1 MLPKFNISEDWNTQD
16 VTIYFEDKVSNSLH
30 EYVCDTLSKVVSEL
44 PADNRT
50 VYHLEDVIK
59 SIFSTV
65 AVNKQLRKTNG
76 YWTIIGR

>member
-1 MLPKFNISEDWNTQD
+1 MLPKFNISEDWNTQN

-30 EYVCDTLSKVVSEL
+30 EYVCDKLSKVVSEL